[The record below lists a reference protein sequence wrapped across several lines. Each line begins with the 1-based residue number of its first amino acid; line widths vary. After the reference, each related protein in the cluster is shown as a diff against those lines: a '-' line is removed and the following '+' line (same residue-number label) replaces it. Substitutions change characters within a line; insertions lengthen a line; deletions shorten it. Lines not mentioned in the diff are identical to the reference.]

1 MNWDIQEIYN
11 YNEYMQKYDIHSLLA
26 KIFAQRNYNE
36 QDIQKHASKRLIY
49 HDFSLFLDAD
59 LVLDRIQE
67 ALDTDEKICIYGDY
81 DCDGILAT
89 AILVQTFLEL
99 GKKVGYH
106 IPNRFEDGYGLNKE
120 RVQQMYEKGYTLL
133 ITVDNG
139 IKAYEAI
146 DLANELGIDVIVID
160 HHDYDELPDACA
172 IIHTKMSP
180 DYPFKEI
187 CGGFLAY
194 KLASQLLGR
203 HDKYLFSLAA
213 ITTISDMMP
222 LVDENKSLV
231 ARGLQFMSEGKYLQL
246 ELLLGENQKYNTTS
260 IGFNIAPKINSF
272 GRLPELVNPNHL
284 VRYFLKNVD
293 QKFAIQIAGYAKRIN
308 SKRQSLTNEQYK
320 AILENTSQEEFLYC
334 YDQEVHEG
342 IVGLIAGK
350 YTHEF
355 QKPSFVMKYDENNG
369 VYRGSAR
376 SVENIPLNQIFD
388 DLKDYFVQYGGHALA
403 GGFQVSK
410 GNVLKLKDAL
420 QNYLTTHT
428 FSNEKSIQ
436 GIQIDLN
443 ELSLPA
449 VKELELLEPYG
460 QCNEEMKFVI
470 QDITQFTSR
479 SLSNGKHLRFDIP
492 LSKGNLQALYFNCSN
507 KIDELKQKKTISLIG
522 TLKIN
527 KYLNTESINM
537 IIEDMK

>member
-1 MNWDIQEIYN
+1 
-11 YNEYMQKYDIHSLLA
+11 
-26 KIFAQRNYNE
+26 
-36 QDIQKHASKRLIY
+36 
-49 HDFSLFLDAD
+49 
-59 LVLDRIQE
+59 
-67 ALDTDEKICIYGDY
+67 
-81 DCDGILAT
+81 
-89 AILVQTFLEL
+89 
-99 GKKVGYH
+99 
-106 IPNRFEDGYGLNKE
+106 
-120 RVQQMYEKGYTLL
+120 MYEKGYSLL

-194 KLASQLLGR
+194 KLASSLLGK

-231 ARGLQFMSEGKYLQL
+231 SRGLQFMNEEKYLQL
-246 ELLLGENQKYNTTS
+246 ELLIGENQKYNTTTL
-260 IGFNIAPKINSF
+260 GFNIAPKINSF

-284 VRYFLKNVD
+284 VRYFLKDVD
-293 QKFAIQIAGYAKRIN
+293 QKFAIQISQYAKKIN

-320 AILENTSQEEFLYC
+320 NILENSQKDEFLYS

-355 QKPSFVMKYDENNG
+355 QKPSFVMKYDEKNE

-376 SVENIPLNQIFD
+376 SIESIPLNQIFD

-403 GGFQVSK
+403 GGFQVAK
-410 GNVLKLKDAL
+410 DEVLTLKETL
-420 QNYLTTHT
+420 HTYLTTHT
-428 FSNEKSIQ
+428 FSNEKVLE
-436 GIQIDLN
+436 GIQIELN
-443 ELSLPA
+443 ELTLPA

-460 QCNEEMKFVI
+460 QYNEEMKFVLK
-470 QDITQFTSR
+470 DITNFTSR
-479 SLSNGKHLRFDIP
+479 VLSDGKHLRFDIP
-492 LSKGNLQALYFNCSN
+492 LNKGNLQALYFNCSN
-507 KIDELKQKKTISLIG
+507 EIEQLQQKKTISLIG
-522 TLKIN
+522 TLKIK

>member
-1 MNWDIQEIYN
+1 MNWDIKEVHN
-11 YNEYMQKYDIHSLLA
+11 YNEYMQKYSIHSLLA
-26 KIFAQRNYNE
+26 KIYAQREYNE
-36 QDIQKHASKRLIY
+36 QDVQGHTSKRLIY

-67 ALDTDEKICIYGDY
+67 ALENDEKICIYGDY
-81 DCDGILAT
+81 DCDGILST
-89 AILVQTFLEL
+89 TILVQTFLEL

-172 IIHTKMSP
+172 IIHTKMST

-194 KLASQLLGR
+194 KLASSLLGK

-231 ARGLQFMSEGKYLQL
+231 SRGLQFMNEEKYFQL
-246 ELLLGENQKYNTTS
+246 ELLIGENQKYNTTTL
-260 IGFNIAPKINSF
+260 GFNIAPKINSF

-284 VRYFLKNVD
+284 VKYFLKDVD
-293 QKFAIQIAGYAKRIN
+293 QKFAIQISQYAKKIN

-320 AILENTSQEEFLYC
+320 NILENSPKDEFLYS
-334 YDQEVHEG
+334 YNQEVHEG

-355 QKPSFVMKYDENNG
+355 QKPSFVMKYDEKNE

-376 SVENIPLNQIFD
+376 SIESIPLNQIFD
-388 DLKDYFVQYGGHALA
+388 DLKEHFVQYGGHALA
-403 GGFQVSK
+403 GGFQVAK
-410 GNVLKLKDAL
+410 DEVLTLKEAL
-420 QNYLTTHT
+420 HTYLISHT
-428 FSNEKSIQ
+428 FSDEKHLE
-436 GIQIDLN
+436 GIEIGLN
-443 ELSLPA
+443 ELTLPA
-449 VKELELLEPYG
+449 VRELELLEPYG
-460 QCNEEMKFVI
+460 QCNEEMKFI
-470 QDITQFTSR
+470 LKDITNFTSR
-479 SLSNGKHLRFDIP
+479 VLSDGKHLRFDIP
-492 LSKGNLQALYFNCSN
+492 LNKGNLQALYFNCS
-507 KIDELKQKKTISLIG
+507 KEIEQLQQKKTISLIG

>member
-1 MNWDIQEIYN
+1 MNWDIQEVYN
-11 YNEYMQKYDIHSLLA
+11 YNEYMQKYAIHSLLA

-231 ARGLQFMSEGKYLQL
+231 ARGLQFMMEGKYLQL
-246 ELLLGENQKYNTTS
+246 DLLLGENQKYNTTS

-284 VRYFLKNVD
+284 VRYFLKGVD
-293 QKFAIQIAGYAKRIN
+293 QKFAIQIAGYAKKIN

-320 AILENTSQEEFLYC
+320 AILENTNQEEFLYC

-355 QKPSFVMKYDENNG
+355 LKPSFVMKYDENNG

-410 GNVLKLKDAL
+410 DNVLKLKDAL

-428 FSNEKSIQ
+428 FSTEKSIQ
-436 GIQIDLN
+436 GIQIDLS

-460 QCNEEMKFVI
+460 QCNEEIKFVI

-479 SLSNGKHLRFDIP
+479 VLSDGKHLRFDIP